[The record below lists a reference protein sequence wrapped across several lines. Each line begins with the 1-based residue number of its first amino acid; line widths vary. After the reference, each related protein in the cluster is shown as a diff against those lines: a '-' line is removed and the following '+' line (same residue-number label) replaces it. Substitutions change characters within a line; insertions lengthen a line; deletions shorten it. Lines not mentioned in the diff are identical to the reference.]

1 MAVEG
6 DLKNI
11 SLTGLVQ
18 IICLERK
25 TGELVLARRGQE
37 GAIFF
42 EKGEIVH
49 AKLDSQIGEEALFSM
64 LSWTDGN
71 FRITDKVTVLTKTI
85 AINWNHLLM
94 EGMRRIDERKNE
106 FDLPPSADIS
116 PILSQSEIERD
127 TALRDNIILLIAQ
140 LEQYIPKF
148 SDKKVIKR
156 PTFAIELMKDMV
168 HQVLAQAELVAKN
181 DQNSVSLR
189 NIFGKLNERY
199 PQARLLQIDNN
210 RLSVQHLT
218 SLYSGWAGWIS
229 NASDRK
235 HTLRQIS
242 YVMIELL
249 DYYFSFLANA
259 LRLVNLK
266 DEIEETRG
274 VLMQDLKKNLDKIS
288 F

>member
-37 GAIFF
+37 GVIFF

-49 AKLDSQIGEEALFSM
+49 AKLDSLIGEEALFGM

-71 FRITDKVTVLTKTI
+71 FRITDKVTVITKTI

-106 FDLPPSADIS
+106 LELPPSGDMS
-116 PILSQSEIERD
+116 PILSQADIERD

-148 SDKKVIKR
+148 SDKKITKR
-156 PTFAIELMKDMV
+156 PTFAIELLKDMV
-168 HQVLAQAELVAKN
+168 HQVLVQVELVTRY
-181 DQNSVSLR
+181 DQNAVSLR
-189 NIFGKLNERY
+189 NIFAKLNERY
-199 PQARLLQIDNN
+199 PQARLLHIDNN
-210 RLSVQHLT
+210 RLSVQSLIN
-218 SLYSGWAGWIS
+218 LYSGWSGWIS

-242 YVMIELL
+242 YVMVELL
-249 DYYFSFLANA
+249 DYYFSFLVNS
-259 LRLVNLK
+259 LRLANLK
-266 DEIEETRG
+266 DEVEETRG
-274 VLMQDLKKNLDKIS
+274 VLMADLKKTLDKIS